1 MKPCAVHWGALLSPE
16 AEPRGLEGPQR
27 SQERAQDTKFK
38 LEQKPSFR
46 TGRASSPRPP
56 GEWQRN
62 IHTAPSES
70 SQHLTPDAVSES
82 AVNQCPSHNCY
93 SPRGVLGS
101 QLGGPRRPSSPC
113 PSLVTICG
121 LCPAPIAPLLGTRA
135 PITNGQRHQEPRSSL
150 PDFCPTGPRRQG
162 RGRTAKRH

>member
-1 MKPCAVHWGALLSPE
+1 MQC
-16 AEPRGLEGPQR
+16 
-27 SQERAQDTKFK
+27 
-38 LEQKPSFR
+38 
-46 TGRASSPRPP
+46 TGVPSSPQKQNPEGSRVHRGARSGHRTRSSSWNRNQASGQGEPALPRPS

-62 IHTAPSES
+62 THTAPSES

-82 AVNQCPSHNCY
+82 AANQCPSHNCY

-113 PSLVTICG
+113 PSLVTV
-121 LCPAPIAPLLGTRA
+121 APFLGTRA

-150 PDFCPTGPRRQG
+150 SDFCPTGPRWQD

>member
-1 MKPCAVHWGALLSPE
+1 MQCTGVPSSPQKQNPEGSRVHRGARSGHRTQSSSWNRNQ
-16 AEPRGLEGPQR
+16 ASGQGEPAL
-27 SQERAQDTKFK
+27 
-38 LEQKPSFR
+38 
-46 TGRASSPRPP
+46 PRPP

-121 LCPAPIAPLLGTRA
+121 LCPAPIAPFLGTRA
-135 PITNGQRHQEPRSSL
+135 PITNGQRHQEPQSSL